1 MAEFCLFRGHAAGR
15 INAGNS
21 PAPMALRAPRGP
33 PSLARNASPLAWFL
47 LVSPHPEP
55 PATGNADRNKGHEQ
69 GQGTDMRTARSIHRR
84 QALAGALATPF
95 LLRGHIARAAP
106 VTIRMGA
113 LKLIH
118 SITPWFYD
126 RFLPAGY
133 KVEIVP
139 FESPTDCKSA
149 VSTRSVDFGTFGIA
163 AGILGA
169 VAHEPVV
176 VFGSACNKGM
186 AVVARKDAPIATLK
200 DLKGKRVAIW
210 PGSTQEVF
218 ILERLRMEGMTIHDI
233 QPVRVS
239 FSEMPAAL
247 ARGDIDAYVGAEPGP
262 GISLASGAGK
272 IVEYPYS
279 TPMGSLN
286 MILGTHRGIIE
297 QNPDLARLLLT
308 LQKQASEYAMA
319 HPDEM
324 VAMTVAKLG
333 MKKEAVELSVKN
345 VELNWKMTP
354 DMITESKTYAQH
366 MLELKQIRTLP
377 DFSTFFDTKLSDQL
391 SA

>member
-1 MAEFCLFRGHAAGR
+1 MSSTSNWPLGMASERKQAASMKSAVSRRG
-15 INAGNS
+15 
-21 PAPMALRAPRGP
+21 
-33 PSLARNASPLAWFL
+33 
-47 LVSPHPEP
+47 
-55 PATGNADRNKGHEQ
+55 
-69 GQGTDMRTARSIHRR
+69 
-84 QALAGALATPF
+84 ALAGALTTPL
-95 LLRGHIARAAP
+95 LLRSRLAKAADT
-106 VTIRMGA
+106 VIRVGS

-118 SITPWFYD
+118 SITPWFYE

-133 KVEIVP
+133 KLEIIP

-149 VSTRSVDFGTFGIA
+149 VVTRSVDFGTFGIA

-169 VAHEPVV
+169 AAHEPVV
-176 VFGSACNKGM
+176 VFGSSCNKGM
-186 AVVARKDAPIATLK
+186 AVVARKDSMIATLK

-218 ILERLRMEGMTIHDI
+218 ILERLHMEGMTIRDVES
-233 QPVRVS
+233 VRVS

-247 ARGDIDAYVGAEPGP
+247 ARGDVDAYVGAEPGP
-262 GISLASGAGK
+262 GLSLASGVGK

-286 MILGTHRGIIE
+286 MILAAHRDTID
-297 QNPDLARLLLT
+297 QKPDLARLVLG
-308 LQKQASEYAMA
+308 LQKQGSEYAMA

-324 VAMTVAKLG
+324 VTMTVTKLG
-333 MKKEAVELSVKN
+333 MKREAVELSVQN

-354 DMITESKTYAQH
+354 EMVAAGKTYAEH
-366 MLELKQIRTLP
+366 MLELKQIKALP
-377 DFSTFFDTKLSDQL
+377 DFATFFDTKISNQL

>member
-1 MAEFCLFRGHAAGR
+1 M
-15 INAGNS
+15 
-21 PAPMALRAPRGP
+21 
-33 PSLARNASPLAWFL
+33 
-47 LVSPHPEP
+47 
-55 PATGNADRNKGHEQ
+55 
-69 GQGTDMRTARSIHRR
+69 
-84 QALAGALATPF
+84 ALAGGLAAPF
-95 LLRGHIARAAP
+95 VARVGGARADSI
-106 VTIRMGA
+106 TIRMGA

-118 SITPWFYD
+118 SITPWFYE

-133 KVEIVP
+133 TLEVIP

-149 VSTRSVDFGTFGIA
+149 VVTRSVDFGTFGIA

-169 VAHEPVV
+169 AAHEPVV

-186 AVVARKDAPIATLK
+186 AVVTRKDGPIETLK
-200 DLKGKRVAIW
+200 DLNGKRVAIW

-218 ILERLRMEGMTIHDI
+218 ILERLRMEGMTIRDVES
-233 QPVRVS
+233 VRVS

-262 GISLASGAGK
+262 GNSLFSGVGK

-286 MILGTHRGIIE
+286 MIMGAHRETID
-297 QNPDLARLLLT
+297 QKPDLARIVLN
-308 LQKQASEYAMA
+308 LQKQGSEYAMS

-324 VAMTVAKLG
+324 VNMAVTKLG
-333 MKKEAVELSVKN
+333 MKREAVALSVKN

-354 DMITESKTYAQH
+354 EMVAAGRTYADH
-366 MLELKQIRTLP
+366 MLELKQIRALP
-377 DFSTFFDTKLSDQL
+377 DFATFFDTKISDQL
-391 SA
+391 SV

>member
-1 MAEFCLFRGHAAGR
+1 MWSGKGQVARMKRPGF
-15 INAGNS
+15 IN
-21 PAPMALRAPRGP
+21 
-33 PSLARNASPLAWFL
+33 
-47 LVSPHPEP
+47 
-55 PATGNADRNKGHEQ
+55 
-69 GQGTDMRTARSIHRR
+69 RR
-84 QALAGALATPF
+84 HALAGALAAPF
-95 LLRGHIARAAP
+95 VLRYGAAKADP
-106 VTIRMGA
+106 VTIRVGS

-118 SITPWFYD
+118 SITPWFYE

-133 KVEIVP
+133 KLDIIP

-149 VSTRSVDFGTFGIA
+149 VVTRSVDFGTFGIA

-169 VAHEPVV
+169 AAHEPVV

-186 AVVARKDAPIATLK
+186 AVVARKDGPINTLK

-218 ILERLRMEGMTIHDI
+218 ILERLRMEGMTIRDI
-233 QPVRVS
+233 QSIRVS

-247 ARGDIDAYVGAEPGP
+247 ARGDVDAYVGAEPGP
-262 GISLASGAGK
+262 GNSLASGVGK

-286 MILGTHRGIIE
+286 MILATHRDTID
-297 QNPDLARLLLT
+297 QKPDLARMVLN
-308 LQKQASEYAMA
+308 LQKQGSEYAMS

-324 VAMTVAKLG
+324 VAMTVSKLG
-333 MKKEAVELSVKN
+333 MKKDAVELSVKN

-354 DMITESKTYAQH
+354 EMIAASKTYADH
-366 MLELKQIRTLP
+366 MLELKQIRALP
-377 DFSTFFDTKLSDQL
+377 DFSTFLDTKISDQL
-391 SA
+391 SV